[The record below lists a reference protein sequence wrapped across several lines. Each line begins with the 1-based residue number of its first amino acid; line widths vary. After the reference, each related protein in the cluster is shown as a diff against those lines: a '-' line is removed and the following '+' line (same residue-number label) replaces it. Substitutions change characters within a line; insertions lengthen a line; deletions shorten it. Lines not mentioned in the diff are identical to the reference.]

1 MRAFGV
7 IGAASLTLMLS
18 GGAAQ
23 AQAPAG
29 SERLDLICVGSDA
42 ALMAMTPYRNSI
54 GAPHFGGVYYGEA
67 RVPAQ
72 LGVRVE
78 NGQVRVKP
86 PKSAVPLFAKDAKD
100 GWYALADV
108 AVDRLSIK
116 GRLKWNRIDRSS
128 LTVDR
133 RNGAVTFG
141 DFAGVCQQAAASADT
156 TKF

>member
-1 MRAFGV
+1 MRAIGV
-7 IGAASLTLMLS
+7 IGAASVTLMLA
-18 GGAAQ
+18 GGAAW
-23 AQAPAG
+23 AQAPSG
-29 SERLDLICVGSDA
+29 GDSLDLICVGSDG
-42 ALMAMTPYRNSI
+42 ALMATTPYRNSI
-54 GAPHFGGVYYGEA
+54 GAPYFGGVYYGEA

-86 PKSAVPLFAKDAKD
+86 PKSAVPLFAKDGKD
-100 GWYALADV
+100 GWYELADV

-116 GRLKWNRIDRSS
+116 GRLKWNRFDRSS

-141 DFAGVCQQAAASADT
+141 DFAGVCQQAAAGAEA